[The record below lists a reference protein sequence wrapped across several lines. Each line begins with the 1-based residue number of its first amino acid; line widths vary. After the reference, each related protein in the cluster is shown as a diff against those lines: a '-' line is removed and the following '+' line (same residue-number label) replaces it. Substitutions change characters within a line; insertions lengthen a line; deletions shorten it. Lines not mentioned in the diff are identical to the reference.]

1 MTHKEF
7 HEGFWHAIWK
17 CLPLRN

>member
-7 HEGFWHAIWK
+7 REGFWHAIWK